1 MKKSLRILIRIWLI
15 SGYFMLLL
23 FTGCWLIH
31 PAPAF
36 ELLEG
41 TWTGT
46 LQRVKGNDRRHEQCW
61 LTVLEIDSGPHW
73 PSKDISPS
81 GVPNRLPQQLK
92 SDRSAVLTHLD
103 APSYFRIDPYT
114 MPIGHRVRVCGTM
127 TIGSVFDN
135 TRNGFASVVR
145 KVPGDEGPV
154 PSHEL
159 VILLDGEPEVI
170 D

>member
-1 MKKSLRILIRIWLI
+1 MKKPSRTLARIWLV
-15 SGYFMLLL
+15 SGYFIVLLL
-23 FTGCWLIH
+23 SGCWLIH

-46 LQRVKGNDRRHEQCW
+46 LQRVEGYDGRHEQYW

-81 GVPNRLPQQLK
+81 GLPNRLPQQLK

-103 APSYFRIDPYT
+103 APSYFRIDPDN
-114 MPIGHRVRVCGTM
+114 MPIGHRVRVRGTM

-135 TRNGFASVVR
+135 TRNFATIVR
-145 KVPGDEGPV
+145 KIPGYEGPV

-159 VILLDGEPEVI
+159 VIVLDGEPDVI